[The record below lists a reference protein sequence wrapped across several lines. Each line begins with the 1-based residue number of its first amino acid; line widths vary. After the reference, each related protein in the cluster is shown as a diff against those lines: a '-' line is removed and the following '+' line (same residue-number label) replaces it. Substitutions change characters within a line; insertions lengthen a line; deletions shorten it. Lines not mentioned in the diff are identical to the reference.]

1 MRTVIQATTLCM
13 NSAVARLRIVGYGCA
28 LQRPKKARLMSTATP
43 LVDPTKFTTIAHST
57 HRYLSPLSA
66 AKAELLIHRLALA
79 PGQRVL
85 DVGCGNASFLLDLL
99 AAVQARGVGVD
110 TNSAFIAAAT
120 AAARERGLSER
131 TEFVNARLQHTIYSA
146 RRFDAV
152 ICMGSSQAVGS
163 LADALAW
170 AWTVLAPGGVALFA
184 HGYWKRPPEPKYLE
198 ALGATEDEMTTH
210 AGNAARAREV
220 GFRVLSTVTSNDD
233 EWDEYEGRYCAAM
246 ERYVDAHPDDPDA
259 GAMAA
264 RIRDW
269 HDAYLRWGRDTL
281 GFGFYALLKADCALA
296 RLTREHP

>member
-1 MRTVIQATTLCM
+1 MRTVIQATTLCP
-13 NSAVARLRIVGYGCA
+13 NSAVAHLRIFGYGCA
-28 LQRPKKARLMSTATP
+28 LQQPTKARLMSTATP
-43 LVDPTKFTTIAHST
+43 LVDPTKFTTIAHRT
-57 HRYLSPLSA
+57 HRYLSPLSE
-66 AKAELLIHRLALA
+66 AKAESLIHRLALA

-110 TNSAFIAAAT
+110 TNPEFIAAAT

-131 TEFVNARLQHTIYSA
+131 AEFVNARLQDTVYSA
-146 RRFDAV
+146 ERFDAV
-152 ICMGSSQAVGS
+152 ICMGSSQALGS
-163 LADALAW
+163 LADAFAW

-184 HGYWKRPPEPKYLE
+184 DGYWKRPPEPQYLE

-210 AGNAARAREV
+210 AGNAARAREA
-220 GFRVLSTVTSNDD
+220 GFRVLSTLTSNDD

-246 ERYVDAHPDDPDA
+246 ERYIDAHPDDPDA

-269 HDAYLRWGRDTL
+269 HEAYLRWGRDTL
-281 GFGFYALLKADCALA
+281 GFGFYALLKPTALS
-296 RLTREHP
+296 PG